1 MRNIV
6 VIAAAAA
13 MVTACSQVKP
23 GHVGVRV
30 DNFGS
35 SAGVENT
42 SLGVGYY
49 FTGLGQQIFEYPV
62 YTQTYSWTANT
73 HESSGANEEFTFQ
86 DAQGLSMAADVGIS
100 FSVDSAKAP
109 ILFQKYRT
117 DMDGI
122 ITGPV
127 RNEVRDSLTQLSA
140 TYPVDQIAG
149 PKKAELIAKA
159 EQRTRAFFAPFGL
172 NVERLYWASNI
183 RLPDQV
189 RGQIEQK
196 IANEQGAL
204 AAEAQVATVKA
215 QAQQRIAQAQ
225 GEAEALSVQ
234 GSALRANPEVLRLKA
249 IEKWDGKLPQVSGG
263 ATPFVNLN
271 ETK

>member
-1 MRNIV
+1 MRNIFLV
-6 VIAAAAA
+6 AAAAA
-13 MVTACSQVKP
+13 MVSACSQVKP

-35 SAGVENT
+35 NAGVENQT
-42 SLGVGYY
+42 LGVGYY

-62 YTQTYSWTANT
+62 YTQTYTWTANRNEGQT
-73 HESSGANEEFTFQ
+73 ANEEFTFQ
-86 DAQGLSMAADVGIS
+86 DAQGLSMAADMGIS
-100 FSVDSAKAP
+100 FSVDPSRAS

-117 DMDGI
+117 NMDGI
-122 ITGPV
+122 IAGPV
-127 RNEVRDSLTQLSA
+127 RNEVRDSLTQISA

-149 PKKAELIAKA
+149 PKKAELVARA
-159 EQRTRAFFAPFGL
+159 EQRTRDFFAPFGL
-172 NVERLYWASNI
+172 RVERLYWASNI
-183 RLPDQV
+183 RLPDTV
-189 RGQIEQK
+189 KAQIEQK

-204 AAEAQVATVKA
+204 AAQAQVATVQA

-225 GEAEALSVQ
+225 GEAQAINVQ

-271 ETK
+271 EIK

>member
-6 VIAAAAA
+6 LVAAAAA
-13 MVTACSQVKP
+13 MVSACSQVKP

-35 SAGVENT
+35 NAGVENT
-42 SLGVGYY
+42 TLGVGYY

-62 YTQTYSWTANT
+62 YTQTYTWTANT

-100 FSVDSAKAP
+100 FSVDPTKAS

-117 DMDGI
+117 NMDGI
-122 ITGPV
+122 IAGPV
-127 RNEVRDSLTQLSA
+127 RNEVRDSLTQIAS

-149 PKKAELIAKA
+149 PKKAELVAQA
-159 EQRTRAFFAPFGL
+159 EARTRAFFAPFGL
-172 NVERLYWASNI
+172 HVERLYWASNI
-183 RLPDQV
+183 RLPDTV
-189 RGQIEQK
+189 RSQIEQK

-215 QAQQRIAQAQ
+215 QAQQRVAQAQ
-225 GEAEALSVQ
+225 GEADAIATQ
-234 GSALRANPEVLRLKA
+234 GTALRANPEVLRLRA

-263 ATPFVNLN
+263 ATPFVNLA

>member
-35 SAGVENT
+35 NAGVEDQP
-42 SLGVGYY
+42 LGVGYY
-49 FTGLGQQIFEYPV
+49 FTFLGQQIFEYPV
-62 YTQTYSWTANT
+62 YTQTYTWTANSN
-73 HESSGANEEFTFQ
+73 EGKPINEEFTFQ
-86 DAQGLSMAADVGIS
+86 DNQGLSMAADIGIS
-100 FSVDSAKAP
+100 FSVDPSRAA

-122 ITGPV
+122 IAGPV
-127 RNEVRDSLTQLSA
+127 RNEVRDSLTQIAA

-149 PKKAELIAKA
+149 AKKSELILRA
-159 EQRTRAFFAPFGL
+159 EQRTRDFFTPFGL
-172 NVERLYWASNI
+172 RVEHLYWASNI
-183 RLPDQV
+183 RLPDAV
-189 RGQIEQK
+189 RTQIEQK

-204 AAEAQVATVKA
+204 AAQAQVATIQA
-215 QAQQRIAQAQ
+215 QAQQRIAQAT
-225 GEAEALSVQ
+225 GEAQAINLQ
-234 GSALRANPEVLRLKA
+234 GAALRANPEVLRLRA
-249 IEKWDGKLPQVSGG
+249 IEKWDGKMPQVTSGG
-263 ATPFVNLN
+263 TPFVNLG
-271 ETK
+271 ESK

>member
-6 VIAAAAA
+6 LIAATAA
-13 MVTACSQVKP
+13 MVSACSQVKP

-35 SAGVENT
+35 KAGVENDT
-42 SLGVGYY
+42 LGVGYY

-62 YTQTYSWTANT
+62 YTQTYTWTANRN
-73 HESSGANEEFTFQ
+73 EGQSVNEEFTFQ
-86 DAQGLSMAADVGIS
+86 DTQGLSMAADLGVS
-100 FSVDSAKAP
+100 FSVDPSKASL
-109 ILFQKYRT
+109 LFQKYRT
-117 DMDGI
+117 NMDGI
-122 ITGPV
+122 IAGPV
-127 RNEVRDSLTQLSA
+127 RNEVRDSLTQLSS

-149 PKKAELIAKA
+149 PKKAELIAKSEA
-159 EQRTRAFFAPFGL
+159 RTRAFFAPFGL

-183 RLPDQV
+183 RLPDTV
-189 RGQIEQK
+189 RSQIEQK

-225 GEAEALSVQ
+225 GEAQAINVQ
-234 GSALRANPEVLRLKA
+234 GAALRANPEVLRLRA
-249 IEKWDGKLPQVSGG
+249 IEKWDGKMPQVTSGG
-263 ATPFVNLN
+263 TPFINLA
-271 ETK
+271 EAR